1 MIILIGGE
9 SHTGKTLL
17 AQKLMEKYKVPYLSM
32 DHLKM
37 GLYRGLKEEKYSPI
51 QGHKPLGE
59 AMWPIVKAMIM
70 TCIENEQSII
80 VEGCYILPHLIN
92 DFDEAYRPHVITVFL
107 GFSENYIREKYE
119 NDIIKYA
126 SIIEQR
132 GQEDMEPIESYIQ
145 KNAYLKK
152 ECEKHGGDFYE
163 IDDDYDLEIV
173 QIMALIDA
181 KISQEGNQ

>member
-37 GLYRGLKEEKYSPI
+37 GLYRGLKEEKYSPVRA
-51 QGHKPLGE
+51 HESLGE
-59 AMWPIVKAMIM
+59 AMWPIVRGMIM
-70 TCIENEQSII
+70 TCIENSQSLI

-92 DFDEAYRPHVITVFL
+92 DFGGEYRQHITAVFL
-107 GFSENYIREKYE
+107 GFSENYIRENYE
-119 NDIIKYA
+119 NDIMKYA

-132 GQEDMEPIESYIQ
+132 GKDELEPIENYIL
-145 KNAYLKK
+145 KNAGVKK
-152 ECEKHGGDFYE
+152 ECEKHGCDFYE
-163 IDDDYDLEIV
+163 IDDEYEQEIA
-173 QIMALIDA
+173 QIMALIDE
-181 KISQEGNQ
+181 KISVEAN

>member
-37 GLYRGLKEEKYSPI
+37 GLYRGLKDERYHPI
-51 QGHKPLGE
+51 QAHKPLGE

-70 TCIENEQSII
+70 TCIENSQSMI

-92 DFDEAYRPHVITVFL
+92 DFGGEYRPHITAVFL
-107 GFSENYIREKYE
+107 GFSEKYIRENYE
-119 NDIIKYA
+119 DDIIKYA
-126 SIIEQR
+126 SVIEQR
-132 GQEDMEPIESYIQ
+132 GREEFEPIESYIR
-145 KNAYLKK
+145 KNEHMKN
-152 ECEKHGGDFYE
+152 ECEKHGCDFYG
-163 IDDDYDLEIV
+163 IDDEYEREIA
-173 QIMALIDA
+173 QIMELIDD
-181 KISQEGNQ
+181 KITVETK